1 MVPPTIAL
9 TDVTASLR
17 RSAFDLSQLL
27 AMRGTPSTQHV
38 VETVLTTAVGLHEA
52 LAQVAERAQWDPEA
66 MASLRVAMAYQDL
79 VAEQL
84 YRALRIATGRPQ
96 QA

>member
-1 MVPPTIAL
+1 M
-9 TDVTASLR
+9 
-17 RSAFDLSQLL
+17 
-27 AMRGTPSTQHV
+27 
-38 VETVLTTAVGLHEA
+38 TTAVGLHEA

-66 MASLRVAMAYQDL
+66 MTSLRLAMAYQDL

-84 YRALRIATGRPQ
+84 YQALRIATGRPQ